1 MAPGETMSS
10 APARKAMARKG
21 KRDGTLG
28 RWWVALSFM
37 RSISSRILLHEQPM
51 MDGKQRQLE
60 PVGGA
65 HLVEDVRQVVLD
77 RVLAQ
82 DELLGDLPVGEPR
95 HHGGRDLELAG
106 SESEARSDRRG

>member
-1 MAPGETMSS
+1 MDERSIPRYRRASSSSSTTRMLLPIQPLLRTCGPGSENSMAPGETMSS

-77 RVLAQ
+77 R
-82 DELLGDLPVGEPR
+82 
-95 HHGGRDLELAG
+95 
-106 SESEARSDRRG
+106 